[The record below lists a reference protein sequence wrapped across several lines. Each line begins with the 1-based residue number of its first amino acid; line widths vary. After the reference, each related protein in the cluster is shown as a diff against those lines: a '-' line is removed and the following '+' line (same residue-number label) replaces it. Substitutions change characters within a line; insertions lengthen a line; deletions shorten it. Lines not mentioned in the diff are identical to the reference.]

1 MVSSEEKMGL
11 KALFKNSQAALS
23 MILVQLLSTGTVLL
37 SKIVLNRGT
46 FIFSLLTYRQIVAA
60 FFLAPFAF
68 FMERKMLSKL
78 SWMALPWIFFNG
90 LFGITMAMGL
100 YYYGLQY
107 TSATF
112 ASNFLNLIPITTF
125 ILSTIAGME
134 KLGLG
139 SKGGRI
145 KVAGTML
152 CVAGALSVKLFKVY
166 PSVYWATML
175 SCLAGS
181 LQSAIIGIALDRGK
195 AAWSLG
201 WDMQL
206 LTIFYS
212 GVLTTGANFCLISW
226 AVSKRGP
233 TYPSM
238 FSPVS
243 LVFVTI
249 LESLFMGEEIFIGSI
264 LGMLMITGGL
274 YAFLWGKRNELPPH
288 DISIRD
294 VALDVESPR
303 SQPSISLSSAHHI
316 GTIAEEAHGKETK
329 NIKVV
334 TVL

>member
-1 MVSSEEKMGL
+1 
-11 KALFKNSQAALS
+11 
-23 MILVQLLSTGTVLL
+23 
-37 SKIVLNRGT
+37 
-46 FIFSLLTYRQIVAA
+46 
-60 FFLAPFAF
+60 
-68 FMERKMLSKL
+68 MERKMLSKL

-152 CVAGALSVKLFKVY
+152 CVAGALSVSLYKGKPLHIWPSHLHSHHISMQRMTKKELVTGSLMLVGSCLSYATWFIVQVKLFKVY